1 MRSIG
6 SAVTA
11 GESAKAHHYLWE
23 LRPYFRQVAGE
34 LVLGSIAGI
43 VMNTTVVLPALL
55 LGHAIDTVLALQR
68 GETTASAVSRAVLL
82 LFGGTMASEGPRM
95 LKRWWLG
102 TANARIRSNL
112 RADAVRGILSR
123 PLAELHGIPIG
134 DLMARVIGD
143 VEILGVGV
151 REFIIEAWDTV
162 LFSLSFVVAML
173 LIDAPLTLLAL
184 APAPLAL
191 LLSYATGRGVA
202 RRTTVERRAYAAL
215 TGLIQEQLAAI
226 RLLRIFGRTD
236 ASVAQVAALSRDQA
250 DANLRVVRLRTGLQP
265 VYQLLITGGVVLLIW
280 QGGLRVIAGGMTV
293 GAFVAFLQLYGRF
306 IGRGFRIPQLV
317 NSVQSGEA
325 AYARLKPWLAPS
337 LSLNGEPPRASFRAN
352 HIVGLDRPVPPPPTV
367 PHGPIAVS
375 VRNVTFSY
383 PGTDTPALRDIALE
397 ILGGSLVA
405 VTGPVGSGKSALAQ
419 VLIGLL
425 PRDAGEVLLDCRA
438 IEALPAAERAARISL
453 LPQEPFLFSG
463 TVRENVLLSPPDTV
477 PSTEEGRAVDA
488 AVALAALT
496 EDLRTFPDGLEQQ
509 VGELGIRVSGG
520 QRQRIALARSLA
532 AAAPARP
539 GLLLLDDPFS
549 AVDVDTEARLLA
561 GLREAF
567 GPAAPP
573 AHRATIVLCSHRLTA
588 FPHAD
593 VVVVLDSGRIVEKG
607 THAALT
613 AAGGIYARIF
623 SAQQRA
629 AGRSAI
635 EVTR

>member
-1 MRSIG
+1 VRAEG
-6 SAVTA
+6 
-11 GESAKAHHYLWE
+11 SAKARHYLWE
-23 LRPYFRQVAGE
+23 LRPYFRQVAGA
-34 LVLGSIAGI
+34 LTLGSLAGI

-68 GETTASAVSRAVLL
+68 GETTAAAVVRAVLL
-82 LFGGTMASEGPRM
+82 LFAGTMASEGPRM

-102 TANARIRSNL
+102 TANARIRANL

-151 REFIIEAWDTV
+151 REFIIETWDTV

-202 RRTTVERRAYAAL
+202 RRTTAERTAYAAL
-215 TGLIQEQLAAI
+215 TGLIQEQLAAM
-226 RLLRIFGRTD
+226 RLLRLFGRAD
-236 ASVAQVAALSRDQA
+236 ASVAQTATLARTQA

-265 VYQLLITGGVVLLIW
+265 IYQLLITGGVVLLIW
-280 QGGLRVIAGGMTV
+280 RGGVRVIAGGMTV

-317 NSVQSGEA
+317 NSVQSGGA
-325 AYARLKPWLAPS
+325 AYARLKPWLAPPLP
-337 LSLNGEPPRASFRAN
+337 LSGEPQRASFRADR
-352 HIVGLDRPVPPPPTV
+352 IVGLDRPIPPPPTV
-367 PHGPIAVS
+367 STGAIAVS
-375 VRNVTFSY
+375 IRAVTFSY
-383 PGTDTPALRDIALE
+383 PGRQAPALRDISLTIPA
-397 ILGGSLVA
+397 GSLVA

-419 VLIGLL
+419 VLAGLL
-425 PRDAGEVLLDCRA
+425 PRDAGAVLLDCRP
-438 IEALPAAERAARISL
+438 IEALPAAESAARIGL

-463 TVRENVLLSPPDTV
+463 TVRENVLLSPPDAV
-477 PSTEEGRAVDA
+477 PSAAERHVVDA

-496 EDLRTFPDGLEQQ
+496 EDLAAFPEGLEQQ

-520 QRQRIALARSLA
+520 QRQRIALARALA
-532 AAAPARP
+532 AATPARP
-539 GLLLLDDPFS
+539 GLLVLDDPFS
-549 AVDVDTEARLLA
+549 SVDVDTEARLLA

-573 AHRATIVLCSHRLTA
+573 EHRATIVLCSHRLTA
-588 FPHAD
+588 FPQAD
-593 VVVVLDSGRIVEKG
+593 TVVVLGGGRIVETG
-607 THAALT
+607 THAALV
-613 AAGGIYARIF
+613 AADGLYARIF

-629 AGRSAI
+629 AGTYTR
-635 EVTR
+635 EVAR

>member
-1 MRSIG
+1 VRAQG
-6 SAVTA
+6 
-11 GESAKAHHYLWE
+11 SAKARHYLWE
-23 LRPYFRQVAGE
+23 LRPYFRQVAGA
-34 LVLGSIAGI
+34 LTLGSLAGI

-68 GETTASAVSRAVLL
+68 GETTAAAVVRAVLL
-82 LFGGTMASEGPRM
+82 LFAGTMASEGPRM

-102 TANARIRSNL
+102 TANARIRANL

-151 REFIIEAWDTV
+151 REFIIETWDTV

-202 RRTTVERRAYAAL
+202 RRTTAERTAYAAL
-215 TGLIQEQLAAI
+215 AGLIQEQLAAM
-226 RLLRIFGRTD
+226 RLLRLFGRAD
-236 ASVAQVAALSRDQA
+236 ASVAQTATLARTQA

-265 VYQLLITGGVVLLIW
+265 IYQLLITGGVVLLIW
-280 QGGLRVIAGGMTV
+280 RGGVRVIAGGMTV

-317 NSVQSGEA
+317 NSVQSGGA
-325 AYARLKPWLAPS
+325 AYARLKPWLAPP
-337 LSLNGEPPRASFRAN
+337 LPIIGEPRRASFRADR
-352 HIVGLDRPVPPPPTV
+352 IVGLDRPIPPPPV
-367 PHGPIAVS
+367 VSMGPTAVS

-383 PGTDTPALRDIALE
+383 PGTETPALRDISLE
-397 ILGGSLVA
+397 IPAGSLVA
-405 VTGPVGSGKSALAQ
+405 VTGPVGSGKSALVQ
-419 VLIGLL
+419 VLAGLL
-425 PRDAGEVLLDCRA
+425 PRDAGAVLLDCRP
-438 IEALPAAERAARISL
+438 IEALPPAERAARIGL
-453 LPQEPFLFSG
+453 LPQEPLLFSG
-463 TVRENVLLSPPDTV
+463 TVRENVLLSPPDAV
-477 PSTEEGRAVDA
+477 PSTDEMRAVDA
-488 AVALAALT
+488 AMALAALT
-496 EDLRTFPDGLEQQ
+496 EDLATFPEGLEQQ

-520 QRQRIALARSLA
+520 QRQRIALARALA
-532 AAAPARP
+532 AATPARP
-539 GLLLLDDPFS
+539 GLLVLDDPFS
-549 AVDVDTEARLLA
+549 SVDVDTEARLLA

-573 AHRATIVLCSHRLTA
+573 EHRATIVLCSHRLTA
-588 FPHAD
+588 FPQAD
-593 VVVVLDSGRIVEKG
+593 TVVVLGGGRIVETG
-607 THAALT
+607 THAALV
-613 AAGGIYARIF
+613 AADGLYARIF

-629 AGRSAI
+629 TGTYTR
-635 EVTR
+635 EVAR

>member
-1 MRSIG
+1 M
-6 SAVTA
+6 TA
-11 GESAKAHHYLWE
+11 GESAKARHYLWE

-34 LVLGSIAGI
+34 LVLGSLAGI

-68 GETTASAVSRAVLL
+68 GETTTSAVARAVLL
-82 LFGGTMASEGPRM
+82 LFAGTMASEGPRM

-102 TANARIRSNL
+102 TGNARIRANL
-112 RADAVRGILSR
+112 RADAVRGILSC

-151 REFIIEAWDTV
+151 REFIIETWDTV

-173 LIDAPLTLLAL
+173 LIDAPLTLLTL

-202 RRTTVERRAYAAL
+202 GRTTAERKAYAAL
-215 TGLIQEQLAAI
+215 TGLIQEHLAAI
-226 RLLRIFGRTD
+226 RLLRLFGRAD
-236 ASVAQVAALSRDQA
+236 ASVAQTAALARTQA
-250 DANLRVVRLRTGLQP
+250 EANLRVVRLRTGLQP

-280 QGGLRVIAGGMTV
+280 RGGVRVITGGMTV

-317 NSVQSGEA
+317 NSVQSGGA
-325 AYARLKPWLAPS
+325 AYVRLKPWLAPTLP
-337 LSLNGEPPRASFRAN
+337 LSGEPPHASFRADR
-352 HIVGLDRPVPPPPTV
+352 IVGLDRPIPPRPAVPR
-367 PHGPIAVS
+367 GPIAVS
-375 VRNVTFSY
+375 ARDVTFSY
-383 PGTDTPALRDIALE
+383 PGADTPALQEISLE
-397 ILGGSLVA
+397 VVAGALVA

-419 VLIGLL
+419 VLTGLL
-425 PRDAGEVLLDCRA
+425 PRNAGDVLLDCRS
-438 IEALPAAERAARISL
+438 IDTLPPAERVARIGL

-463 TVRENVLLSPPDTV
+463 TVRENILLSPPDTAPGPDEV
-477 PSTEEGRAVDA
+477 RAVDT

-496 EDLRTFPDGLEQQ
+496 EDLATFPDGVDQQ

-520 QRQRIALARSLA
+520 QRQRIALARAMVA
-532 AAAPARP
+532 ATPAQPR
-539 GLLLLDDPFS
+539 LLVLDDPFS
-549 AVDVDTEARLLA
+549 AVDVDTEARLVA

-573 AHRATIVLCSHRLTA
+573 EHRATVVLCSHRLTA
-588 FPHAD
+588 FPQAD
-593 VVVVLDSGRIVEKG
+593 SVVVLDGGRIVEAG
-607 THAALT
+607 THTALM
-613 AAGGIYARIF
+613 AAGGLYARIF

-629 AGRSAI
+629 AGKYAS
-635 EVTR
+635 EVAR